1 MKRLLLVTHRPLPQ
15 EGGPTARW
23 RAFVRHLPAHGWE
36 VDVVS
41 APLRAS
47 GVEFVSDERS
57 ARRVVARA
65 RLMGSLGRVA
75 EPVFRLAG
83 LRPEAVPLSMLWV
96 VNGTRAVRARLR
108 EARPDVVLAT
118 APPAVAM
125 FVATGALPKDGPPLV
140 LELRDLWAGNP
151 FYETRPGA
159 LDRLERK
166 VVTRAARVVVMTPE
180 AASDVES
187 RHPDAAAR
195 VVAIPNGFE
204 PALLERRGPER
215 RSGEPLTLLH
225 SGTLVGTRPLA
236 PLLSVL
242 ARDAYRGRVKLVL
255 HGYLSPA
262 SREEVDAARSLVEL
276 EIVPPSSWEDA
287 VERMCRADVCL
298 VTQSDAVGD
307 QTAVASKVFEYLALG
322 KPVLATTDG
331 GATEALLRRLEVDA
345 LVARLDD
352 ASSIAAALDRALDG
366 EWPEPV
372 PPAELRPY
380 DRRLLAGEM
389 ARLLNDVVREGASVA
404 RL

>member
-23 RAFVRHLPAHGWE
+23 RAFVRHLPDHGWD

-47 GVEFVSDERS
+47 GVEFVSDEGS
-57 ARRVVARA
+57 ARKVVARA

-75 EPVFRLAG
+75 EPFFRVAG
-83 LRPEAVPLSMLWV
+83 LRPEAVPLSMLWF

-125 FVATGALPKDGPPLV
+125 FVAGRALPKWGPPLV

-151 FYETRPGA
+151 FYEARPGA
-159 LDRLERK
+159 LDRLERR

-195 VVAIPNGFE
+195 VVAISNGFE

-215 RSGEPLTLLH
+215 PFGEPLTLLH

-236 PLLSVL
+236 PLLKVL

-255 HGYLSPA
+255 HGYLSPE
-262 SREEVDAARSLVEL
+262 SREEVEAARGMVEV
-276 EIVPPSSWEDA
+276 EVVPPSSWEDA
-287 VERMCRADVCL
+287 IDRMCRADVCL

-331 GATEALLRRLEVDA
+331 GATEALLRRLCVDE
-345 LVARLDD
+345 LVARLHDS
-352 ASSIAAALDRALDG
+352 SSIAAALDRALDG
-366 EWPEPV
+366 EWPKPV
-372 PPAELRPY
+372 PPAKLRPY
-380 DRRLLAGEM
+380 DRRLLADEM
-389 ARLLNDVVREGASVA
+389 ARLLNAVAGGGA
-404 RL
+404 

>member
-1 MKRLLLVTHRPLPQ
+1 MRLLLVTHRPLPQ

-23 RAFVRHLPAHGWE
+23 RAFLRHLPEHGWD

-41 APLRAS
+41 APPRAS
-47 GVEFVSDERS
+47 GIEFVSDEGS
-57 ARRVVARA
+57 ARKVAARA

-75 EPVFRLAG
+75 EPVFRTAG
-83 LRPEAVPLSMLWV
+83 LRPEAIPLSMLWL

-108 EARPDVVLAT
+108 DARPDVVLAT

-125 FVATGALPKDGPPLV
+125 FVAARALPKGGPPLV

-151 FYETRPGA
+151 FYEARPGA
-159 LDRLERK
+159 LDRLEHR
-166 VVTRAARVVVMTPE
+166 VVTRAARVVVMSPE
-180 AASDVES
+180 AASDVKA

-195 VVAIPNGFE
+195 VVSIPNGFE
-204 PALLERRGPER
+204 PMLLERRGPDR
-215 RSGEPLTLLH
+215 RSRESLTLLH
-225 SGTLVGTRPLA
+225 SGTLIGTRPLA
-236 PLLSVL
+236 PLLNVL

-255 HGYLSPA
+255 HGYLSPE
-262 SREEVDAARSLVEL
+262 SREEVEAAKSIVGV

-287 VERMCRADVCL
+287 IDRMRRADVCL

-331 GATEALLRRLEVDA
+331 GATEALLRRLGVDG

-352 ASSIAAALDRALDG
+352 ASSIAAALDRALDD
-366 EWPEPV
+366 ELPKPV

-389 ARLLNDVVREGASVA
+389 ARLLNAVVREGASVA